1 MASAASTAAGIGRF
15 EQLRLAR
22 DIVRAEAAALEALAA
37 GLGDEFCAALDIIA
51 NCRGAVIV
59 CGIGKAGLIGQKISA
74 TLASTG
80 ARSHFVHPAEAI
92 HGDLG
97 RIHGDDVVLM
107 LSHSGET
114 EEMVRLLP
122 SLAQLGAPII
132 AITSS
137 ADSTLARAASATLTL
152 GEIRE
157 ACTLGLAP
165 SVSTSAMLAAGDAL
179 ALVLSWQRN
188 FRAEDFARL
197 HPGGSLGRKLTKVEE
212 IMRPLAECRLA
223 PDTLSVREALVQ
235 VSRPG
240 RRTGAIMLVDEQGV
254 LSGIFTDSDLTRLLE
269 TRRDESIDRPIAQ
282 VMTRGPQTLRAGASW
297 AEALAVFSSRKLS
310 ELPIVDGEGKPVG
323 LIDITDAI
331 SATSAMSP
339 SAGPLPAQ
347 NEEREKT
354 VRFPNRAAG

>member
-1 MASAASTAAGIGRF
+1 MAAASTAVRFSRF

-22 DIVRAEAAALEALAA
+22 EIVRAEAGALMALADE
-37 GLGDEFCAALDIIA
+37 LGDEFCAALDTLA
-51 NCRGAVIV
+51 DCRGAVIV
-59 CGIGKAGLIGQKISA
+59 CGIGKAGWIGQKISA

-97 RIHGDDVVLM
+97 RIHAEDVVLM

-114 EEMVRLLP
+114 EEVVRLLP
-122 SLAQLGAPII
+122 SLAQLGTPLV
-132 AITSS
+132 AITGN
-137 ADSTLARAASATLTL
+137 ADSALARAATATLCL

-165 SVSTSAMLAAGDAL
+165 SVSTSAMLAVGDAL
-179 ALVLSWQRN
+179 ALVLSWMRS

-212 IMRPLAECRLA
+212 VMRPLAECRLA
-223 PDTLSVREALVQ
+223 DDSLSVREALVQ

-240 RRTGAIMLVDEQGV
+240 RRTGAIMLVDRGGM

-269 TRRDESIDRPIAQ
+269 TRRDDSIDRPIAE
-282 VMTRGPQTLRAGASW
+282 VMTRRPQTLSVGASW
-297 AEALAVFSSRKLS
+297 AEALALFSARKLS
-310 ELPIVDGEGKPVG
+310 ELPVVDETGKPVG
-323 LIDITDAI
+323 LVDITDAI
-331 SATSAMSP
+331 GASAAISP
-339 SAGPLPAQ
+339 SSTAPADD
-347 NEEREKT
+347 EREKT
-354 VRFPNRAAG
+354 VPFPNRAAG